1 MAAIALNPS
10 ACVRSLAKFSECN
23 KCEVICPT
31 NAIVID
37 GGLPAIN
44 FSQCVACGGCAG
56 VCPSEAL
63 ILDDF
68 SATEF
73 FFEFAGS
80 DESLISCRK
89 NVPCISVFSVEH
101 IIGLATLK
109 GGMTFDMGHCG
120 GCDIAHTCQP
130 QIEANAEEA
139 NYILDAME
147 NSASVVL
154 ENIAYT
160 PEESIETPEGG
171 RRDFFRALTL
181 KNAATAKHKF
191 DREVEI
197 ATDELVEHT
206 ITNDKIAL
214 LKQKGIPDKRK
225 LLFTAL
231 KRAEKPSTFHVV
243 DATELSFT
251 SQKLFDEEKCT
262 ACQMCYRVCPT
273 GSLTSNVRNS
283 KIDFDPFLCIK
294 CHICHD
300 VCEPDALT
308 LSDSY
313 NIKEFFEPSVQNLVT
328 FNVKS
333 CDECGRLFTSLQ
345 GKKMCYQC
353 ECEEE
358 EARELWG
365 ITDETYR

>member
-1 MAAIALNPS
+1 MAAIALNIS
-10 ACVRSLAKFSECN
+10 SCVRSLAKFSECN

-37 GGLPAIN
+37 SVLPSIN

-56 VCPSEAL
+56 VCPTEAL
-63 ILDDF
+63 KLDDF

-73 FFEFAGS
+73 FFDFVES
-80 DESLISCRK
+80 EESLISCRK
-89 NVPCISVFSVEH
+89 NVPCISVLSVEH
-101 IIGLATLK
+101 IIGLASLK
-109 GGMTFDMGHCG
+109 KGVVFDMGHCD
-120 GCDIAHTCQP
+120 GCDIAHTCRA

-139 NYILDAME
+139 NYVLEAME
-147 NSASVVL
+147 SSASVKL
-154 ENIAYT
+154 EHIAYM
-160 PEESIETPEGG
+160 PEETIELPQGE

-181 KNAATAKHKF
+181 KNAAKAKHKF

-197 ATDELVEHT
+197 ATDELVQHT

-214 LKQKGIPDKRK
+214 IKQKGIPDKRK

-231 KRAEKPSTFHVV
+231 KRAEKPSTYHII

-273 GSLTSNVRNS
+273 GSLTSNARNG

-308 LSDSY
+308 LSDTY
-313 NIKEFFEPSVQNLVT
+313 NVKEFFEPSVQNLVT
-328 FNVKS
+328 FDVQS
-333 CDECGRLFTSLQ
+333 CDECGRSFTSLA
-345 GKKMCYQC
+345 GAKMCYQC
-353 ECEEE
+353 KCEDE

-365 ITDETYR
+365 ITDDM

>member
-1 MAAIALNPS
+1 
-10 ACVRSLAKFSECN
+10 V
-23 KCEVICPT
+23 
-31 NAIVID
+31 
-37 GGLPAIN
+37 
-44 FSQCVACGGCAG
+44 
-56 VCPSEAL
+56 
-63 ILDDF
+63 
-68 SATEF
+68 
-73 FFEFAGS
+73 
-80 DESLISCRK
+80 
-89 NVPCISVFSVEH
+89 
-101 IIGLATLK
+101 
-109 GGMTFDMGHCG
+109 
-120 GCDIAHTCQP
+120 
-130 QIEANAEEA
+130 
-139 NYILDAME
+139 
-147 NSASVVL
+147 
-154 ENIAYT
+154 
-160 PEESIETPEGG
+160 IETPEGE

-181 KNAATAKHKF
+181 KNAVHAKQKF
-191 DREVEI
+191 DREVET

-206 ITNDKIAL
+206 IANDKIAQ

-231 KRAEKPSTFHVV
+231 KRAEKPSTYHVV
-243 DATELSFT
+243 DANELSFT

-273 GSLTSNVRNS
+273 GSLSSNVRNG

-313 NIKEFFEPSVQNLVT
+313 NIKEFFEPRVQNLVT
-328 FNVKS
+328 FDVKS

-365 ITDETYR
+365 ITDEMYK

>member
-23 KCEVICPT
+23 RCELVCPT
-31 NAIVID
+31 KAIVID

-44 FSQCVACGGCAG
+44 FSHCVACGGCAG

-63 ILDDF
+63 ALDDF

-73 FFEFAGS
+73 FFDFASEEGS
-80 DESLISCRK
+80 LLSCRK
-89 NVPCISVFSVEH
+89 NVPCLSVLNVEH
-101 IIGLATLK
+101 IIGLASLK
-109 GGMTFDMGHCG
+109 GGVTFDMGHCD
-120 GCDIAHTCQP
+120 GCDIAHTCRA

-139 NYILDAME
+139 NYVLEAME
-147 NSASVVL
+147 SPASVRL
-154 ENIAYT
+154 ENRAYM
-160 PEESIETPEGG
+160 PEEVIETPEGE

-181 KNAATAKHKF
+181 KNAAIAKHKF

-206 ITNDKIAL
+206 ISTDKIAL

-225 LLFTAL
+225 LMFTAL
-231 KRAEKPSTFHVV
+231 KRAEKPSTYHVV
-243 DATELSFT
+243 DAAELSFT
-251 SQKLFDEEKCT
+251 SQKLFDKEKCT

-273 GSLTSNVRNS
+273 GSLSSDVRNG

-308 LSDSY
+308 ISESY
-313 NIKEFFEPSVQNLVT
+313 NMKEFFEPRVQNLVT
-328 FNVKS
+328 FDVRS
-333 CDECGRLFTSLQ
+333 CDECGRLFTSL
-345 GKKMCYQC
+345 GGAKMCYQC
-353 ECEEE
+353 QCEDD

-365 ITDETYR
+365 ITDDM

>member
-10 ACVRSLAKFSECN
+10 SCVRSLAKFSECD

-31 NAIVID
+31 DAIKID
-37 GGLPAIN
+37 GALPAIN
-44 FSQCVACGGCAG
+44 FSLCVGCGGCAG

-73 FFEFAGS
+73 FFEFAS
-80 DESLISCRK
+80 SEEKMLSCRK
-89 NVPCISVFSVEH
+89 NLPCLSVLSVEH
-101 IIGLATLK
+101 IIGLASLK
-109 GGMTFDMGHCG
+109 DGIIFDMGHCE
-120 GCDIAHTCQP
+120 GCDIAHTCQK

-139 NYILDAME
+139 NYVLEAME
-147 NSASVVL
+147 SDAEVLL
-154 ENIAYT
+154 ENIAYM
-160 PEESIETPEGG
+160 PEEILEVDEGE

-181 KNAATAKHKF
+181 KNAVGVKHKF
-191 DREVEI
+191 DREVEV
-197 ATDELVEHT
+197 ATDALVEHT
-206 ITNDKIAL
+206 ISNDKIAL

-231 KRAEKPSTFHVV
+231 KRAEKPETYHVV
-243 DATELSFT
+243 DANELSFT

-273 GSLTSNVRNS
+273 GSLSSNVRNG

-308 LSDSY
+308 LSNSF
-313 NIKEFFEPSVQNLVT
+313 NIKEFFEPRVQNLVT
-328 FNVKS
+328 FDVKS

-365 ITDETYR
+365 ITDDIYR

>member
-1 MAAIALNPS
+1 M
-10 ACVRSLAKFSECN
+10 
-23 KCEVICPT
+23 
-31 NAIVID
+31 
-37 GGLPAIN
+37 
-44 FSQCVACGGCAG
+44 Q
-56 VCPSEAL
+56 
-63 ILDDF
+63 
-68 SATEF
+68 
-73 FFEFAGS
+73 
-80 DESLISCRK
+80 K
-89 NVPCISVFSVEH
+89 N
-101 IIGLATLK
+101 
-109 GGMTFDMGHCG
+109 
-120 GCDIAHTCQP
+120 
-130 QIEANAEEA
+130 
-139 NYILDAME
+139 
-147 NSASVVL
+147 
-154 ENIAYT
+154 
-160 PEESIETPEGG
+160 ETPEGE

-243 DATELSFT
+243 DAAELSFT

-308 LSDSY
+308 LSDSF
-313 NIKEFFEPSVQNLVT
+313 NIKEFFEPRVQNLVT

-333 CDECGRLFTSLQ
+333 CDECGRLFTSLH

-365 ITDETYR
+365 ITDDIYK